1 MNIQKIYL
9 IQTINNLH
17 QEIKMFEK
25 ERALT
30 DIHRLDSLY
39 QVYYNAKDKLKRM

>member
-17 QEIKMFEK
+17 NEIKMFEK
-25 ERALT
+25 ERNIT
-30 DIHRLDSLY
+30 DVNRLKPLY
-39 QVYYNAKDKLKRM
+39 ELYYNAKDKLERM